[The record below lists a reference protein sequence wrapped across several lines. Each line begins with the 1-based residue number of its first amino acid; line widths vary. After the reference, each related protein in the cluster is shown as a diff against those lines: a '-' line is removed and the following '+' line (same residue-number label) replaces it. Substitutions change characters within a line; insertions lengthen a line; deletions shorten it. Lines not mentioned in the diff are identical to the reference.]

1 MNALMTEHD
10 LRQAVAEEGFDVHF
24 QPIID
29 LSDGRVAGLEA
40 LARWPHPTHGMISPR
55 VFIPLAEE
63 VGLDIE
69 ISLWVLREACRQ
81 VRAWQ
86 EQSGLASLWL
96 SVNFSSRLFHG
107 AAVDKVAAILGDIG
121 FEPHHLKLEIVEEV
135 LEDESAIV
143 NLQKL
148 RDLGVHIHIDDFGH
162 DATSPAYLRKL
173 PADAI
178 KIDPSVVQG
187 IIESPE
193 TAELARTMIEMAE
206 TLGMPVIAEA
216 VETEAQLD
224 RLTAFRCSHAQG
236 YYFSKPLD
244 RQGVKEYLKQPQG
257 QGQGIP
263 EQFVHQG

>member
-178 KIDPSVVQG
+178 PPEAPSRRHAGHRRSGRNGGAARPVDCIPLQPRPGVLLL
-187 IIESPE
+187 E
-193 TAELARTMIEMAE
+193 TARST
-206 TLGMPVIAEA
+206 G
-216 VETEAQLD
+216 
-224 RLTAFRCSHAQG
+224 
-236 YYFSKPLD
+236 SK
-244 RQGVKEYLKQPQG
+244 
-257 QGQGIP
+257 GIP
-263 EQFVHQG
+263 YSGSQSDW